1 VELPRFIPIKEA
13 CEIFHCTRFA
23 LYKEIARGKIYAVK
37 IANRWLIPEDEI
49 IRLARKRGVME
60 QWKKDY

>member
-1 VELPRFIPIKEA
+1 MKVLKFYSIKEA

-23 LYKEIARGKIYAVK
+23 LYKEIARGKIHAVK

-49 IRLARKRGVME
+49 IRLAKRKVGME
-60 QWKKDY
+60 NEKTK